1 MFHDH
6 SKAGKYE
13 SDQSHRKIVSSIG
26 KTNNITEKDFEI
38 LSRFIREKSNWN
50 MISYETLVLR
60 RANKSIPTILQK
72 KILGYWV
79 GL

>member
-38 LSRFIREKSNWN
+38 LSRFIREKSN
-50 MISYETLVLR
+50 
-60 RANKSIPTILQK
+60 
-72 KILGYWV
+72 
-79 GL
+79 